1 MRKLLSPKRTFAM
14 LLAVMMCFATSATAF
29 AAEPTATDKAVTQTA
44 ETKPTDDSSTNLGIM
59 PRDVETLYTLNG
71 LTLQGPVSIK
81 IIHCQHSW

>member
-1 MRKLLSPKRTFAM
+1 MKTTVLGIMLALSMIVSSFP
-14 LLAVMMCFATSATAF
+14 ATAF

-44 ETKPTDDSSTNLGIM
+44 ETKATDDSSTNLGIM

-71 LTLQGPVSIK
+71 LTFQGPVSIK